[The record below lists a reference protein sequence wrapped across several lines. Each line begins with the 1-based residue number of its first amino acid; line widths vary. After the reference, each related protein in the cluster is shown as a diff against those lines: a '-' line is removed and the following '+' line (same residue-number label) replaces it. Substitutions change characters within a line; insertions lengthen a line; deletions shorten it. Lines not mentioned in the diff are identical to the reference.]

1 MLSFDVQSCWLVVLN
16 LLLISYLCVHTMFVE
31 MCVMSATCRNFAFR
45 IIKFMF

>member
-1 MLSFDVQSCWLVVLN
+1 MLSFDVQSCWLETLN
-16 LLLISYLCVHTMFVE
+16 LLLISCFRIHTMFVE